1 MKVRGYMFNRV
12 LKMQQ
17 ESFISKMQDIPR
29 RLSGRARS
37 VITKKGLE
45 RKPFFKGLCRSLLGL
60 TVYRM
65 RLAILHMQNYWA
77 ITRLQDDIGNCPG
90 TSKSEIQVDLYHSIT
105 QHY

>member
-77 ITRLQDDIGNCPG
+77 ITRLGV
-90 TSKSEIQVDLYHSIT
+90 IQFTRPPNLNDHFFYPILAT
-105 QHY
+105 P